1 MTGYLRNCPS
11 FVSYVRCIQKCS
23 RWLDIQSRMEID
35 TVDGQIQQTDRH
47 SIQIDTADRQ
57 TQMDRY
63 SRRIDIVDRQIK
75 QMDRY
80 RQKQSRQIDTVD
92 GQIQTEIEQTEI
104 GRPDACFFV
113 AAIFSFSCQKFKLRK
128 NLMTA
133 HGRSKTK
140 MICEQCDQMVRLLS
154 QHQTICNRKKWPKYI
169 TISPKLANF
178 FVKH

>member
-1 MTGYLRNCPS
+1 MVRYIEQNGDRNN
-11 FVSYVRCIQKCS
+11 R
-23 RWLDIQSRMEID
+23 RID
-35 TVDGQIQQTDRH
+35 TVDAQIQLTDRH

-133 HGRSKTK
+133 HGRSKAKNYLRT
-140 MICEQCDQMVRLLS
+140 VR
-154 QHQTICNRKKWPKYI
+154 PDGEI
-169 TISPKLANF
+169 TFSTLDHLQQEKVAQIHNNF
-178 FVKH
+178 AKVG